1 MVYKPT
7 YNWGAHPVPYNGV
20 SSHFRSLS
28 CGERLDNSGCGQQ
41 NSKAGPISILPVR
54 RLGRV
59 QFLLQDILES
69 HTFCY
74 ETILYIYIL
83 YIQYY
88 IYIPH
93 TNHIMCVNFRSTLE
107 LHDQLASPKKTAF
120 RALPFKKTVINSI
133 RKKKRIHL
141 AQACKPQ
148 NNKVR
153 QT

>member
-1 MVYKPT
+1 MGVIMVYKPT

-83 YIQYY
+83 YIYHIIY
-88 IYIPH
+88 IY
-93 TNHIMCVNFRSTLE
+93 HIQIILCVSTFAQLWNFM
-107 LHDQLASPKKTAF
+107 
-120 RALPFKKTVINSI
+120 INSPAQKKLLSGHSHS
-133 RKKKRIHL
+133 RKL
-141 AQACKPQ
+141 S
-148 NNKVR
+148 
-153 QT
+153 

>member
-1 MVYKPT
+1 MGVIMVYKPT

-74 ETILYIYIL
+74 ETILYIYYIYTIL
-83 YIQYY
+83 YIYTTYKSYY
-88 IYIPH
+88 V
-93 TNHIMCVNFRSTLE
+93 CQLSLNFGTSWSTR
-107 LHDQLASPKKTAF
+107 QPKKNCFPGTPIQENCHKF
-120 RALPFKKTVINSI
+120 DQ
-133 RKKKRIHL
+133 KKKKDSL
-141 AQACKPQ
+141 GSSM
-148 NNKVR
+148 
-153 QT
+153 QTTK